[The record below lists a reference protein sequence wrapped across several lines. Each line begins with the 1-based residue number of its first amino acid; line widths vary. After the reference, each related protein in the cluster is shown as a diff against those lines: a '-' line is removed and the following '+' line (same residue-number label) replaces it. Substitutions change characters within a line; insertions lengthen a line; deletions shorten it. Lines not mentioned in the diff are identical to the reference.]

1 MAIEEKT
8 LLHIGYHK
16 TGTTWLQNY
25 VFSSRE
31 LGFVAPMPAKE
42 MMDLIVLPNA
52 LDFSPDVAEAEI
64 IQFLQRPENDDL
76 LPVFSN
82 ERFSG
87 HPHSGGYDSRT
98 IADRLRA
105 LFADA
110 RILICIREQ
119 KKVILSCYNQ
129 YIKKGGAISISSYL
143 NVSDRTRV
151 PLFDFRHFMYHRL
164 ISYYQQIFGRDRVL
178 VLPYELFIQDGSD
191 YVSRIVEFANQQP
204 RPVSPDVLPAQNWS
218 NRSITGFELE
228 VRRLMNFTV
237 GYRNSI
243 NQFSLRPVNKKHTDS
258 LFEQVQKLRLIVPAS
273 LSRAIMTSL
282 ETKASRLV
290 GSRYCESNRITSE
303 LTGIDLSR
311 LGYQT

>member
-8 LLHIGYHK
+8 LVHIGYHK

-25 VFSSRE
+25 VFNNRE
-31 LGFVAPMPAKE
+31 FGFVSPMPTKD

-52 LDFSPDVAEAEI
+52 LDFLPDVSEAGITRFLRSHEI
-64 IQFLQRPENDDL
+64 EDL
-76 LPVFSN
+76 TPVFSN

-87 HPHSGGYDSRT
+87 HPHSGGYDSSM
-98 IADRLRA
+98 IADRLRT
-105 LFADA
+105 LFPGAG
-110 RILICIREQ
+110 ILICIREQ

-164 ISYYQQIFGRDRVL
+164 IDYYQKIFGRDRVL
-178 VLPYELFIQDGSD
+178 VLPYELFTQDSFD
-191 YVSRIVEFANQQP
+191 YVSRIIEFANQQP
-204 RPVSPDVLPAQNWS
+204 RHVSPDELPARNWS

-228 VRRLMNFTV
+228 IRRLMNFTV

-243 NQFSLRPVNKKHTDS
+243 NQFSILPMKKQRTDL
-258 LFEQVQKLRLIVPAS
+258 LFEQVRKLHPIIPAS

-282 ETKASRLV
+282 ETKVSRLV
-290 GSRYCESNRITSE
+290 GSRYCESNRMTSE
-303 LTGIDLSR
+303 LIGLDLSL

>member
-1 MAIEEKT
+1 
-8 LLHIGYHK
+8 
-16 TGTTWLQNY
+16 
-25 VFSSRE
+25 
-31 LGFVAPMPAKE
+31 
-42 MMDLIVLPNA
+42 MMELIVLPNA
-52 LDFSPDVAEAEI
+52 LDFSPDVSEAGI
-64 IQFLQRPENDDL
+64 TWFLRSLDMKDL
-76 LPVFSN
+76 VPVFSN

-87 HPHSGGYDSRT
+87 HPHSGGYDSRM
-98 IADRLRA
+98 IADRLRG
-105 LFADA
+105 LFTGA

-129 YIKKGGAISISSYL
+129 YIKKGGATSISSYL

-164 ISYYQQIFGRDRVL
+164 IDYYQRIFGRDRVL
-178 VLPYELFIQDGSD
+178 VLPYELFAQDSSD
-191 YVSRIVEFANQQP
+191 YVSRIIEFAGQ
-204 RPVSPDVLPAQNWS
+204 RPSNVRPDVLPARDWS

-243 NQFSLRPVNKKHTDS
+243 NQFSILPLKKERTDL
-258 LFEQVQKLRLIVPAS
+258 LFEQVRKLHPIIPAS

-282 ETKASRLV
+282 ETKASRLI

-303 LTGIDLSR
+303 LIGIDLSR